1 MLSLSKVLT
10 ETNQEEDQHPQQQLL
25 GHRIHT
31 TWGKA
36 NHSQQETAKE
46 VIREKVINNNRKISN
61 HGDNRERKIHSPFV
75 ALSVASLLQHLSKS
89 FKILGQCF
97 SVMY

>member
-1 MLSLSKVLT
+1 MAT
-10 ETNQEEDQHPQQQLL
+10 
-25 GHRIHT
+25 I
-31 TWGKA
+31 GK
-36 NHSQQETAKE
+36 
-46 VIREKVINNNRKISN
+46 EKFICHI
-61 HGDNRERKIHSPFV
+61 FV